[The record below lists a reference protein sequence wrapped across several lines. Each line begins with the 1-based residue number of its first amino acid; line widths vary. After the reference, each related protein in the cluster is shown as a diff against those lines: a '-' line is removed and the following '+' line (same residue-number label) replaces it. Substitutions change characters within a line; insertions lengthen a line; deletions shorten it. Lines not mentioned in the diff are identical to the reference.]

1 MTKKVLLTITTIV
14 LAVSILLGTSI
25 SVHGHSDVIETQTI
39 ETTMMKDYYLAEAY
53 IGTPRV
59 EQMFVV
65 DTEDVDGWYVVTME
79 DLHGHVW
86 EVLDYDLY
94 LYDDV
99 FVLIVDNNTP
109 DILDD
114 DVVVRC
120 WVGIG

>member
-1 MTKKVLLTITTIV
+1 MTKKVLLTLTTIT
-14 LAVSILLGTSI
+14 LAVSVLLGTGV
-25 SVHGHSDVIETQTI
+25 SVHGHSDVIETQTV
-39 ETTMMKDYYLAEAY
+39 ETTMMQDYYLEEAY

-65 DTEDVDGWYVVTME
+65 NTEDVNGWYVVTME

-86 EVLDYDLY
+86 EVLDYALH

-109 DILDD
+109 NYLDD